1 MSPHSFYEHPVFPY
15 QRFPDQDNSVTSHHP
30 VIVVGGGLV
39 GLTTAIDL
47 LTQGISVVVLEKG
60 NTVSEGS
67 RSICQAKR
75 TLEIWDRLGAAS
87 PMVEKGITWNVG
99 KVFHKKDLLY
109 EFDLLPDRGHQ
120 MPAFINLQQYYVEEC
135 LLNRLHALGGT
146 VRWGHALDNV
156 AVEEDIAQVTVLTP
170 DGPYCLTCDWLI
182 ACDGARSSVRRNLG
196 VEFTGEVFEDKF
208 LITDVKM
215 KAKFP
220 SERWFWFEPPFHD
233 GQTALLHRQ
242 ADDVWRI
249 DLQLGWDADIEAEKK
264 PERVFPR
271 IRAMLG
277 HDVDFDPEWISLYV
291 FQCRTL
297 QRYVHGPVI
306 FAGDAAHQVSP
317 FGARGGNGGVQDADN
332 LVWKLKL
339 VIAGKAP
346 KTLLHSYS
354 EERVYAAKE
363 NIRHST
369 RATDFMTPKSTVSR
383 RVRDTVL
390 QLASKYQFA
399 RALVNSGRL
408 SVPAH
413 YRESSLNTCDE
424 DIFDCLLAP
433 GSPAID
439 APVDNMGVSTW
450 WLSLCGGRFMVVVY
464 KPDKKVPFDAVET
477 VVGKVDIIRINQD
490 AVDDKEGLLKE
501 RYDLQPGTTYLLRPD
516 QIIAGRWRTFS
527 QEKIMQAV
535 HTAAGLDKS
544 NGTQHG

>member
-1 MSPHSFYEHPVFPY
+1 MSSHSLYEHPVFPY
-15 QRFPDQDNSVTSHHP
+15 ERFSDQDQASPNHHP
-30 VIVVGGGLV
+30 VIIIGGGLV

-47 LTQGISVVVLEKG
+47 LSHGVPVVILERG

-75 TLEIWDRLGAAS
+75 TLEIWDRFGAAD
-87 PMVEKGITWNVG
+87 PMVEKGITWNLG
-99 KVFHKKDLLY
+99 KVFHKKHLLY
-109 EFDLLPDRGHQ
+109 DFDLLPESGHK

-135 LLNRLHALGGT
+135 LLEKLRSLGGV
-146 VRWGHALDNV
+146 VRWGHALDELTV
-156 AVEEDIAQVTVLTP
+156 DDDIAHITVSTP
-170 DGPYCLTCDWLI
+170 DGPYSMTCDWLI
-182 ACDGARSSVRRNLG
+182 ACDGARSTVRRNLG

-215 KAKFP
+215 KVKFP

-249 DLQLGWDADIEAEKK
+249 DLQLGWDADIEEEKK
-264 PERVFPR
+264 PERVIPR

-277 HDVDFDPEWISLYV
+277 RDVDFDPEWISLYV

-297 QRYVHGPVI
+297 KRYVHGPVI

-339 VIAGKAP
+339 VMDGKAP
-346 KTLLHSYS
+346 KSLLHSYS

-390 QLASKYQFA
+390 QLASKYKFA
-399 RALVNSGRL
+399 RSLVNSGRL

-413 YRESSLNTCDE
+413 YRYSSLNTEDE
-424 DIFDCLLAP
+424 ESFECAVAP
-433 GSPAID
+433 GSPAVD
-439 APVDNMGVSTW
+439 APVTHRGEEGW
-450 WLSLCGGRFMVVVY
+450 WLNHIGQRFVALVYGGESS
-464 KPDKKVPFDAVET
+464 VPPVLDT
-477 VVGKVDIIRINQD
+477 LVGLVDIRVIGPNGI
-490 AVDDKEGLLKE
+490 DDTDGVLRD
-501 RYDLQPGTTYLLRPD
+501 RYDLKHGTTYLFRPD
-516 QIIAGRWRTFS
+516 QIVAGRWRYFD
-527 QEKIMQAV
+527 ENKITKAV
-535 HTAAGLDKS
+535 YRAAGLDDS
-544 NGTQHG
+544 NDTQH

>member
-1 MSPHSFYEHPVFPY
+1 MSSHSLYEHPVFPY
-15 QRFPDQDNSVTSHHP
+15 QRFPDQENSEIKHHP

-47 LTQGISVVVLEKG
+47 LSQGIPVVVLEKG

-75 TLEIWDRLGAAS
+75 TLEIWDRFGAAG

-109 EFDLLPDRGHQ
+109 EFDLMPDSGHK

-135 LLNRLHALGGT
+135 LLEKVHSLGGT
-146 VRWGHALDNV
+146 VRWQHAL
-156 AVEEDIAQVTVLTP
+156 EDIRVKDDIAHVTLSTP
-170 DGPYCLTCDWLI
+170 DGPYDLTCDWLI

-277 HDVDFDPEWISLYV
+277 RDVDFDPEWISLYV

-297 QRYVHGPVI
+297 KRYVHGPVI

-339 VIAGKAP
+339 VIDGKAP
-346 KTLLHSYS
+346 KSLLHSYS

-390 QLASKYQFA
+390 QLASKYKFA
-399 RALVNSGRL
+399 RSLVNSGRL

-413 YRESSLNTCDE
+413 YRDSSLNTPDDNVFECV
-424 DIFDCLLAP
+424 LAP
-433 GSPAID
+433 GSPATD
-439 APVDNMGVSTW
+439 APVEDKGNSTW
-450 WLSLCGGRFMVVVY
+450 LLNLIGGRFTAVVY
-464 KPDKKVPFDAVET
+464 EPDDAVASDPIKT
-477 VVGKVDIIRINQD
+477 LIGSVDIIKIGPDNI
-490 AVDDKEGLLKE
+490 DDTEGLLKE
-501 RYDLQPGTTYLLRPD
+501 RYDMQPGTTYLLRPD
-516 QIIAGRWRTFS
+516 QIIAGRWRSFS
-527 QEKIMQAV
+527 KEKISQAV
-535 HTAAGLDKS
+535 YTAAGLDDGD
-544 NGTQHG
+544 GTQH